1 MRELFF
7 WGTAKIGFRKFNTST
22 TCSRIMMAD
31 ITDMYG
37 AGDDDAPEVTQQVKR
52 VVTNTGGLV
61 EFEVNGTRVRTVD
74 PGYVAMLENRL
85 IRTEQEISDLHNE
98 ISRIHNSMRSR
109 RAETAR
115 LQRQLDGKID
125 RQ

>member
-1 MRELFF
+1 
-7 WGTAKIGFRKFNTST
+7 
-22 TCSRIMMAD
+22 MAE

-61 EFEVNGTRVRTVD
+61 EFEVNGTKVRTVD

-109 RAETAR
+109 RAETAQ

>member
-1 MRELFF
+1 
-7 WGTAKIGFRKFNTST
+7 
-22 TCSRIMMAD
+22 MAE

-37 AGDDDAPEVTQQVKR
+37 ADDGDAPELTQQVKR

-85 IRTEQEISDLHNE
+85 IRTEQEIDNLRNE

-109 RAETAR
+109 RAETAQ

>member
-1 MRELFF
+1 
-7 WGTAKIGFRKFNTST
+7 
-22 TCSRIMMAD
+22 MMAE

-37 AGDDDAPEVTQQVKR
+37 ADDSDAPEVTQQVKR

-85 IRTEQEISDLHNE
+85 IRTEQEIDDLRNE

-109 RAETAR
+109 RAETAQ

>member
-1 MRELFF
+1 
-7 WGTAKIGFRKFNTST
+7 
-22 TCSRIMMAD
+22 MAE

-37 AGDDDAPEVTQQVKR
+37 AGDDDDAVASAVKR

-85 IRTEQEISDLHNE
+85 IRTEQEIDDLRNE
-98 ISRIHNSMRSR
+98 ITRLHNSMRSR
-109 RAETAR
+109 RAETAQ
-115 LQRQLDGKID
+115 LQRQLDSKID